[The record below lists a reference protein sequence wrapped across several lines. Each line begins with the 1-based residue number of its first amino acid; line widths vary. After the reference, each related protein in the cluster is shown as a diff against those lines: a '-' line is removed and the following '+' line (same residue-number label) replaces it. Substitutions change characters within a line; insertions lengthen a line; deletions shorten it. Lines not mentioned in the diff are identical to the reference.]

1 MHSEPKAFGA
11 ITTKASVVSARA
23 SGQPKSMEISRMRMR
38 LNKVLLFFGMA
49 ASFVVIYQQ
58 PAAAQPAACMAQ
70 SANTSN
76 FNGTPIQGGNFI
88 WFSANL
94 KASGIPSTGA
104 RILFQNARIH
114 FVADQDYI
122 LVVPNAQVT
131 FSPSAVCAST
141 SFDTLTQTW
150 MTTVPLSGSDEIFL
164 SGLAFPVP
172 ASFANVGGKVAGPVT
187 WQGTFFT
194 DVPITVDWK
203 WGAAVYTTF
212 STDYNQD
219 SIKPTHSN
227 SCAYA
232 NSDHAGT
239 PQGFDT
245 SSGNPFKSFVIG
257 GARGGGGSN
266 FTGSWS
272 GTQGVTTV
280 CASPGIG

>member
-1 MHSEPKAFGA
+1 MWKPLREALAALGVA
-11 ITTKASVVSARA
+11 AALL
-23 SGQPKSMEISRMRMR
+23 ISW
-38 LNKVLLFFGMA
+38 
-49 ASFVVIYQQ
+49 QQ
-58 PAAAQPAACMAQ
+58 PATAQPAACTAQ
-70 SANTSN
+70 STNYSN

-88 WFSANL
+88 WFNANL

-104 RILFQNARIH
+104 TVFFQNSTIQ
-114 FVADQDYI
+114 FMADQPYN
-122 LVVPNAQVT
+122 LAVPNAQIT

-150 MTTVPLSGSDEIFL
+150 MTTVPLSGSDEVFL

-172 ASFANVGGKVAGPVT
+172 SSFANAGGKVDGAVV

-194 DVPITVDWK
+194 DAPGVTMNWK

-212 STDYNQD
+212 STDYNID
-219 SIKPTHSN
+219 AIKPSHNN
-227 SCAYA
+227 SCAYP

-239 PQGFDT
+239 PEGFDT
-245 SSGNPFKSFVIG
+245 QSGNQFKSFVVG

-272 GTQGVTTV
+272 GTQDVKPV
-280 CASPGIG
+280 CGPLIG